1 MNAHRLPSPDAGAQV
16 RQDVANWIEAN
27 ADQLDSADPSAPLTD
42 LAPLRAAVGDAA
54 IVGLGGSTYGAR
66 EQFTMIHRV
75 VRFLVEELGFRTV
88 ATEED
93 WDVALPLN
101 DYVRSGYGDVDA
113 LMKESGVP
121 WRVQEMRDAVEWIR
135 QWNVEHPG
143 DLVSFVGV
151 GVIDTRIP
159 VYDAVAEYVAK
170 VAPDRAAELAAHLDV
185 IRPTRPDHVPWF
197 IMQVKEKDPYVEH
210 ARAALRLVQSAGGS
224 GKAHE
229 LATQHARQIVAFY
242 EHYAY
247 HLVDDGYRDEQMA
260 ENLRWWHQYTG
271 DKIAYWSTNAHSVRA
286 ESLEISVPPRGSL
299 HFKPTGATLAD
310 LFGGKYLSIGL
321 TYDRGSVNSGWS
333 APPFASRPLETP
345 AQPDD
350 FHERPFANDL
360 PRYLVDL
367 RAATSETAPES
378 VRGWLAQPTKGRVI
392 GSVCDDSCPD
402 DHYMAGGSLADWY
415 DVVIHE
421 QTVTPS
427 TPL

>member
-16 RQDVANWIEAN
+16 RQDVANWIKAN
-27 ADQLDSADPSAPLTD
+27 AGKLETNDPTAALTD
-42 LAPLRAAVGDAA
+42 LEPLRGAVGDAV

-75 VRFLVEELGFRTV
+75 VRFLVEELGFRAV

-101 DYVRSGYGDVDA
+101 QYVLTGDGDVDA
-113 LMKESGVP
+113 LIKESGVP
-121 WRVQEMRDAVEWIR
+121 WRVREMRDAVAWIR
-135 QWNVEHPG
+135 EWNVANPG
-143 DLVSFVGV
+143 DAVQFVGV

-159 VYDAVAEYVAK
+159 VYEAVSEYVAR
-170 VAPDRAAELAAHLDV
+170 VAPDRSAELASHFDV
-185 IRPTRPDHVPWF
+185 IKPTRPDHVPWF
-197 IMQVKEKDPYVEH
+197 IMQVEEKAPFVEH
-210 ARAALRLVQSAGGS
+210 ARKALRLVQEIEAAG
-224 GKAHE
+224 KEHE
-229 LATQHARQIVAFY
+229 LVVQHARQIVNFY
-242 EHYAY
+242 EHYVY

-260 ENLRWWHQYTG
+260 ENLRWWHQYSG

-286 ESLEISVPPRGSL
+286 ASLEISVPPRGSL
-299 HFKPTGATLAD
+299 HFKPTGATLAE
-310 LFGGKYLSIGL
+310 LFGEKYVSVGL
-321 TYDRGSVNSGWS
+321 TYDSGTVNSGWS

-345 AQPDD
+345 TQPDE

-360 PRYLVDL
+360 PRYVVDL
-367 RAATSETAPES
+367 RADAPES
-378 VRGWLAQPTKGRVI
+378 VRGWLAQTVKGRVI
-392 GSVCDDSCPD
+392 GSVCDDSRPD
-402 DHYMAGGSLADWY
+402 DHYMTGGTLADWY

>member
-1 MNAHRLPSPDAGAQV
+1 MNAHRLPSPEPQV
-16 RQDVANWIEAN
+16 RQDVADWIRAN
-27 ADQLDSADPSAPLTD
+27 ARELASTDPAAPLTD
-42 LAPLRAAVGDAA
+42 LEPLRGQVGDAV

-66 EQFTMIHRV
+66 EQFRMIHRV
-75 VRFLVEELGFRTV
+75 VRFLVEELGFRAV

-101 DYVRSGYGDVDA
+101 RYVLTGDGDLDA
-113 LMKESGVP
+113 LVKESGVP
-121 WRVQEMRDAVEWIR
+121 WRVREMAEALAWIR

-143 DLVSFVGV
+143 DAVRFVGV

-159 VYDAVAEYVAK
+159 VYDAVTDHIGR
-170 VAPDRAAELAAHLDV
+170 VAPERSAELAAHFDV

-210 ARAALRLVQSAGGS
+210 ARSALRLVQQTTGPDEQE
-224 GKAHE
+224 HE
-229 LATQHARQIVAFY
+229 LVVQHARQIVAFY

-260 ENLRWWHQYTG
+260 ENLRWWHQHSG

-286 ESLEISVPPRGSL
+286 ASLEISVPPRGTL
-299 HFKPTGATLAD
+299 NFKPTGATLAE
-310 LFGGKYLSIGL
+310 LFGDRYVSIGL
-321 TYDRGSVNSGWS
+321 TYDSGTVNSGWS

-345 AQPDD
+345 TQPAG

-367 RAATSETAPES
+367 RAEAPAP
-378 VRGWLAQPTKGRVI
+378 VREWLAQPTKGRVI
-392 GSVCDDSCPD
+392 GSVCDDSRPD
-402 DHYMAGGSLADWY
+402 DHYMAGGSLRDWY
-415 DVVIHE
+415 DVVVHE
-421 QTVTPS
+421 RTVTPS

>member
-1 MNAHRLPSPDAGAQV
+1 MNAHRLPSPDPGAKV
-16 RQDVANWIEAN
+16 RQDVANWIKAN
-27 ADQLDSADPSAPLTD
+27 ARTLDSADPSAPLTD
-42 LAPLRAAVGDAA
+42 LEPLRAAVGDAVIA
-54 IVGLGGSTYGAR
+54 GLGGSTYGAR

-101 DYVRSGYGDVDA
+101 DYVRSGYGDLDA

-121 WRVQEMRDAVEWIR
+121 WRVQEMRDAVAYLREW
-135 QWNVEHPG
+135 NAEHPD

-151 GVIDTRIP
+151 GVIDTRLP
-159 VYDAVAEYVAK
+159 VYDAVAEYIAK
-170 VAPDRAAELAAHLDV
+170 HAPDRAAELAAHLDV

-210 ARAALRLVQSAGGS
+210 ARSALRLVQSCGGS
-224 GKAHE
+224 GKGHE

-260 ENLRWWHQYTG
+260 ENLRWWHQYSG

-286 ESLEISVPPRGSL
+286 DSLEISVPPRGCL
-299 HFKPTGATLAD
+299 NFKPTGATLAE
-310 LFGGKYLSIGL
+310 LFGESYVSIGL
-321 TYDRGSVNSGWS
+321 TYDRGTVNSGWS

-345 AQPDD
+345 TQPGE

-367 RAATSETAPES
+367 RAQAPES
-378 VRGWLAQPTKGRVI
+378 VAGWLAQTAKGRVI
-392 GSVCDDSCPD
+392 GSVCDDSRPD
-402 DHYMAGGSLADWY
+402 DHYMTGGSLADWY

>member
-1 MNAHRLPSPDAGAQV
+1 MNAHRLPSPDPGAKV
-16 RQDVANWIEAN
+16 RQDVANWIKAN
-27 ADQLDSADPSAPLTD
+27 ARTLDSADPSAPLSD
-42 LAPLRAAVGDAA
+42 LEPLRAAVGDAVIA
-54 IVGLGGSTYGAR
+54 GLGGSTYGAR

-101 DYVRSGYGDVDA
+101 DYVRSGYGDLDT

-121 WRVQEMRDAVEWIR
+121 WRVQEMQDAVAYLREW
-135 QWNVEHPG
+135 NAEHPD

-151 GVIDTRIP
+151 GVIDTRLP

-170 VAPDRAAELAAHLDV
+170 HAPDRAAELTAHFDV

-210 ARAALRLVQSAGGS
+210 ARSVLRLVQSSGGS
-224 GKAHE
+224 GKGHE

-260 ENLRWWHQYTG
+260 ENLRWWHQYSG

-310 LFGGKYLSIGL
+310 LFGESYVSIGL
-321 TYDRGSVNSGWS
+321 TYDRGTVNSGWS

-345 AQPDD
+345 TQPDE

-367 RAATSETAPES
+367 RAQAPEA
-378 VRGWLAQPTKGRVI
+378 VAGWLAQTTKGRVI
-392 GSVCDDSCPD
+392 GSVCDDSRPD
-402 DHYMAGGSLADWY
+402 DHYMTGGSLADWY

>member
-1 MNAHRLPSPDAGAQV
+1 MNAHRLPTPDPGAKA
-16 RQDVANWIEAN
+16 RQDVANWLKAN
-27 ADQLDSADPSAPLTD
+27 AKPLASNDPTAPHDD
-42 LAPLRAAVGDAA
+42 LEPLRGMVGDAV

-66 EQFTMIHRV
+66 EQFTTIHRV
-75 VRFLVEELGFRTV
+75 VRFLVEELGFRAV

-101 DYVRSGYGDVDA
+101 DYVRSGYGDLDA

-121 WRVQEMRDAVEWIR
+121 WRVREMQDAVEWIR
-135 QWNVEHPG
+135 QWNSSHP
-143 DLVSFVGV
+143 DDIVQFVGV
-151 GVIDTRIP
+151 GVIDTRPP
-159 VYDAVAEYVAK
+159 VYDAVAEYVTRYASEK
-170 VAPDRAAELAAHLDV
+170 AAELATHFDV

-210 ARAALRLVQSAGGS
+210 ARQALRLVQSVPES

-229 LATQHARQIVAFY
+229 MAVQHARQIVAFY

-260 ENLRWWHQYTG
+260 ENLRWWHQHTG

-286 ESLEISVPPRGSL
+286 ETLEISVPPRGTL
-299 HFKPTGATLAD
+299 KFRPTGATLAD
-310 LFGGKYLSIGL
+310 LFGERYVSIGL
-321 TYDRGSVNSGWS
+321 TYDHGTVNSGWS

-345 AQPDD
+345 TQPDD

-360 PRYLVDL
+360 PRYVVDL
-367 RAATSETAPES
+367 RAEAPAS
-378 VRGWLAQPTKGRVI
+378 VTEWLGQRVKGRVI
-392 GSVCDDSCPD
+392 GSVCDDSRPD
-402 DHYMAGGSLADWY
+402 DHYMAGGSLSDWY
-415 DVVIHE
+415 DVVVHE